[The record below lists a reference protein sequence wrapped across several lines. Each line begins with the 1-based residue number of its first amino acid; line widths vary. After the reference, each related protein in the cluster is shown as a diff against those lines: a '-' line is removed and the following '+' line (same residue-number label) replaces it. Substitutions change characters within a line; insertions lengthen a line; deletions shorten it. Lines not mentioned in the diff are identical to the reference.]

1 MGDMKREK
9 LLDSESEGTMDA
21 IRMRAGVVTDG
32 NSLDNLLEVFQL
44 DIQDTHTARNNILRV
59 GDRQYRFKESTLITY
74 HIYVAEEK
82 QEATNITRNND
93 IIEFISNQDWIAIKL
108 TAKGR
113 KGAKVDCKQFV
124 HELISSLLADTL
136 RVTSAP
142 NPKTET
148 KTKTKRFSPFPQQ
161 ITSKGVL
168 KKISNLLKRAEH
180 QTSWTHVEIGNLD
193 MHRSVFFDPTNYL
206 CLL

>member
-74 HIYVAEEK
+74 RIYVAGKK
-82 QEATNITRNND
+82 QATNTTRRRNDD
-93 IIEFISNQDWIAIKL
+93 IIEFTTNQDWIAIKP

-124 HELISSLLADTL
+124 NELISSLLADTL

-148 KTKTKRFSPFPQQ
+148 ETKTKRFSPFPQQ

-180 QTSWTHVEIGNLD
+180 QTS
-193 MHRSVFFDPTNYL
+193 
-206 CLL
+206 